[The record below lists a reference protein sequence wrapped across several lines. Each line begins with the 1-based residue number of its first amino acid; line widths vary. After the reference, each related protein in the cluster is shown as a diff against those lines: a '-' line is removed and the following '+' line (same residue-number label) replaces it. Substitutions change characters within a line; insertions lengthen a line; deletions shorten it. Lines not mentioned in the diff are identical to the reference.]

1 MAGEFILHSR
11 QIPIGFCSP
20 QGIRSRQEGIHTLIL
35 GHEGCSSF
43 HGLRVPNL
51 KGEIRID
58 CIASHKSSDR
68 QPTITVNLSDPVI
81 VNWVFL
87 PLLILG
93 ARIAETS
100 LKTIRLVYVA
110 KGFKYL
116 AAGIGTGEVAIWLLS
131 TGLVIINLTNLLA
144 IAAYI
149 AGYAIGTVLGIDL
162 ENKLKV
168 GHVVVRIITRIR
180 AEEMMLE
187 LREKGYGI
195 TRLEGIGSYGSS
207 VAVLLV
213 LVPRNELDDLLGILN
228 EHYPEAI
235 FTIEDIR
242 SLKDNTSLFYKK
254 RKPRILDRL
263 SR

>member
-1 MAGEFILHSR
+1 
-11 QIPIGFCSP
+11 
-20 QGIRSRQEGIHTLIL
+20 
-35 GHEGCSSF
+35 
-43 HGLRVPNL
+43 
-51 KGEIRID
+51 
-58 CIASHKSSDR
+58 
-68 QPTITVNLSDPVI
+68 
-81 VNWVFL
+81 VNWVLL
-87 PLLILG
+87 PLVILL
-93 ARIAETS
+93 ARVAETS

-131 TGLVIINLTNLLA
+131 TGLVIINLTNLMA
-144 IAAYI
+144 ILAYI
-149 AGYAIGTVLGIDL
+149 AGYAIGTVLGIDI
-162 ENKLKV
+162 ENRLKV
-168 GHVVVRIITRIR
+168 GHVVVRIITRTR

-195 TRLEGIGSYGSS
+195 TRIEGTGSYGSS

-213 LVPRNELDDLLGILN
+213 LVPRNELDDLLTILN
-228 EHYPEAI
+228 DHYPEAI